1 MVLRFECKKAICRTG
16 GYTCGTTARM
26 ITEGGGGWEGILCWP
41 CVNIL
46 GLNYWSGWENTETTA
61 FKAWESCY
69 DTGYNHCPDFGTF
82 AGFFL
87 SESRSM
93 KKVDL
98 DHESD

>member
-1 MVLRFECKKAICRTG
+1 M
-16 GYTCGTTARM
+16 
-26 ITEGGGGWEGILCWP
+26 CWP

-93 KKVDL
+93 KKTWIWIMNPI
-98 DHESD
+98 SFGKFNMINKR